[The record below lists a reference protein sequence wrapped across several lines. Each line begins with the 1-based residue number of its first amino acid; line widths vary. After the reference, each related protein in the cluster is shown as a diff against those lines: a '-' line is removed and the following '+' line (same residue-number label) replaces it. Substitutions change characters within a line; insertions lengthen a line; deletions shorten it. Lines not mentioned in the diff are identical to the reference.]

1 MIRICVYEKL
11 TTHWNPNRTGVSN
24 LSLPKKTRRLRNEK
38 VYFINNTTC
47 YTDTTE
53 FSIKREINRYLRHQQ
68 TWYKPKRAC
77 RQFLSCVKNR
87 YRAKVVFH
95 RNDEHLL
102 YRSYQW
108 YLNTTWSV
116 ACTVIPEVADAYCCY
131 GSENVDR
138 WDGWCRVKSY
148 SDYSKVIQMT
158 LMSSDRTIYA
168 NLLQAQATVLRY
180 SCLSVHYFTGVLC
193 KLPEVFGWI
202 LKCTTV
208 KKYLLLF
215 NADQR

>member
-158 LMSSDRTIYA
+158 VSCHLIGQYMQTCYKHKPRYWGIA
-168 NLLQAQATVLRY
+168 AQVCIISQVFSVNSQKY
-180 SCLSVHYFTGVLC
+180 SGGSLNVQL
-193 KLPEVFGWI
+193 
-202 LKCTTV
+202 
-208 KKYLLLF
+208 
-215 NADQR
+215 